1 MVFCGLWCFLGCGFV
16 DGASDGG
23 SWFARWFWVM
33 VRRVGLPLLVCG
45 WGGFALLLC
54 LFDLVFCGGWGGLC
68 LLVGL
73 CVLW

>member
-1 MVFCGLWCFLGCGFV
+1 M
-16 DGASDGG
+16 
-23 SWFARWFWVM
+23 
-33 VRRVGLPLLVCG
+33 GLPLLVCG

-73 CVLW
+73 CVCGNLDCGVSCELCFVWVGII